1 MLVWLM
7 IAIALGTLGILEYLL
22 GFTIPFPLARTV
34 MVFLLILGM
43 SYRIYAMERSGEKE
57 TLKDQ
62 IRKLEDQVRE
72 LQMGAS

>member
-1 MLVWLM
+1 MLVWLI
-7 IAIALGTLGILEYLL
+7 IAIILGMLGIFEYMM
-22 GFTIPFPLARTV
+22 GFSIPFPLARTV

-57 TLKDQ
+57 SLKTQLRELQD
-62 IRKLEDQVRE
+62 KVRE

>member
-7 IAIALGTLGILEYLL
+7 IAIVLGLLGIFEYLM
-22 GFTIPFPLARTV
+22 GFSIPFPLARTV

-43 SYRIYAMERSGEKE
+43 SYRIYAMERGGEKE
-57 TLKDQ
+57 ELKN
-62 IRKLEDQVRE
+62 KLREMEDKVRE